1 MKQPL
6 EAIMDAHVDAEL
18 SKLTE
23 SELDDLTFEIAMH
36 NMRVGAVTHIVF
48 TESALTRGGGTKV
61 KSGEFVIT

>member
-36 NMRVGAVTHIVF
+36 NMRDGVITHLV
-48 TESALTRGGGTKV
+48 LTGPAPARGDITV
-61 KSGEFVIT
+61 KSGELVIT